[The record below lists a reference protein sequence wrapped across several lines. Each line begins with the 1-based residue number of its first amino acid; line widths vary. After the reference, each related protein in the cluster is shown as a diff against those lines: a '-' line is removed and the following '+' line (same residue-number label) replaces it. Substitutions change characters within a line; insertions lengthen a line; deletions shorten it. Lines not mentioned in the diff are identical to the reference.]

1 MNFKGNRLADKAL
14 MFYVRNV
21 PNHPFKLRFVNTIN
35 DFFFNHAVQL
45 KTGSNARFNLSTR
58 EQTGHDIMVQGTYE
72 PLTVGLAK
80 SIMQDGG
87 VFFDVGANIGL
98 FSIQLSMIENVVVYA
113 VEPSAGIFSK
123 LLKNIRLSHAENI
136 HPINI
141 GLSYQDGFAYMFNKH
156 PGNLGTT
163 KVVEKIEQD
172 SHLIRLCTLA
182 ELLTYLKITEIKLMK
197 IDVEGYELNVL
208 KGLFE
213 DRNTIYPENLILEF
227 NELIEETGHNQ
238 RESFEYIL
246 GLGYA
251 PFNVLEQPWQFGE
264 SLPESN
270 LLFKYKG

>member
-1 MNFKGNRLADKAL
+1 MKFTGYRLADKAL
-14 MFYVRNV
+14 LFYVRNV

-35 DFFFNHAVQL
+35 DFFFNDAIQL
-45 KTGSNARFNLSTR
+45 KTDRDARFRLSSR
-58 EQTGHDIMVQGTYE
+58 EQTGHDIIVQGAYE
-72 PLTVGLAK
+72 PVTVGLAK
-80 SIMQDGG
+80 TIMQDGG

>member
-1 MNFKGNRLADKAL
+1 MNFKGNRIADKVL

-21 PNHPFKLRFVNTIN
+21 PNHPFKLRFINTIN
-35 DFFFNHAVQL
+35 DFFFNDAVQL

-98 FSIQLSMIENVVVYA
+98 FSIQLSNIENVVVYA

-123 LLKNIRLSHAENI
+123 LLKNIRLSEVENI

-163 KVVEKIEQD
+163 KVVEKMEGNAY
-172 SHLIRLCTLA
+172 LIRLCTLS
-182 ELLTYLKITEIKLMK
+182 ELLAYLKIPDIRLMK

-208 KGLFE
+208 KGLF
-213 DRNTIYPENLILEF
+213 DGTNTIYPENLIMEF

-246 GLGYA
+246 NLGYT
-251 PFNVLEQPWQFGE
+251 PFNVLGQPYQFGDGM
-264 SLPESN
+264 PESN

>member
-1 MNFKGNRLADKAL
+1 MKFTGYRLADKAL
-14 MFYVRNV
+14 LFYVRNV

-35 DFFFNHAVQL
+35 DFFFNDAIQL
-45 KTGSNARFNLSTR
+45 KTDRNARFRLSSR
-58 EQTGHDIMVQGTYE
+58 EQTGHDIIVQGAYE
-72 PLTVGLAK
+72 PVTVGLAK
-80 SIMQDGG
+80 TIMQDGG

-238 RESFEYIL
+238 RESLSTF
-246 GLGYA
+246 
-251 PFNVLEQPWQFGE
+251 
-264 SLPESN
+264 
-270 LLFKYKG
+270 